1 MLSSVER
8 KKKPT
13 PSVGWAR
20 VVFGITR
27 LLLLLVLLGEA
38 IYALATEFELPQQ
51 VDKNLLS
58 IEVAAEVKV

>member
-1 MLSSVER
+1 MGLCRFNPSS
-8 KKKPT
+8 
-13 PSVGWAR
+13 
-20 VVFGITR
+20 